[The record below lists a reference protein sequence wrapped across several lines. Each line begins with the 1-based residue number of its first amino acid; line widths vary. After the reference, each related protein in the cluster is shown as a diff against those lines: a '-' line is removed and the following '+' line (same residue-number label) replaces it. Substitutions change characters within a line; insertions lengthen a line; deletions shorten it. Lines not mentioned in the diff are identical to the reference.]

1 MSVYRNIT
9 TQRFTEIKVLLGGLK
24 LVVDCSI
31 VPTEIELDSIEAI
44 EALENFQPIYMR
56 KINHS
61 RLLMKR
67 LGNPSIR
74 HSFRQANKVAD
85 FLSRPGTKLTPSDQ
99 ATILSAPPYDTMS
112 LVKDDQQRAIY
123 TKLVLRTTCNKLA
136 GFDNLTVLANYG
148 NNAEAEMPK
157 NLVSL

>member
-44 EALENFQPIYMR
+44 EALENSQPIYMR

-67 LGNPSIR
+67 LGNPPIR
-74 HSFRQANKVAD
+74 HSFRKANKVAD
-85 FLSRPGTKLTPSDQ
+85 FLSGPGTKLSPSDQ
-99 ATILSAPPYDTMS
+99 ATILSAPPDHTMS

-136 GFDNLTVLANYG
+136 VL
-148 NNAEAEMPK
+148 
-157 NLVSL
+157 VI